1 MLTTFQIGDKT
12 QGVYKVSFIR
22 KIKRKG
28 KIYLMEVENQRIDGK
43 VRQKFIRYVGVD
55 PDRNKSAF
63 PQCTHELKLDS
74 VKMYGT
80 VIALDFLAKE
90 IGLYALLGEHAQ
102 IILALVYCHCHD
114 YRSLLEVNRWFQKTD
129 LNIIFGIEKITE
141 KQLDDA
147 FSALEEMDHLALQ
160 KSIFEKLGT
169 LCEEDTSSVLYDV
182 TNTYVYGTCCNLAK
196 KGKDKEGVR
205 GRRVIQIGLGITK
218 KWGLPIFHQVHP
230 GNVND
235 SKIFNEAISLLKT
248 FNIDHG
254 TIVYDRGMSAKTSIL
269 QLSNAHWNV
278 IGGMPLHQGVKSLIS
293 EMDLQQVES
302 FRNRIEQGRSIFYV
316 TSKPY
321 TVGTVSGK
329 LFIVINPLKK
339 QDEKESR
346 LTKIMQIQSEEIS
359 LEKSFEKFFSKT
371 GGVNSHAIKRAE
383 LYDGMSTIFATG
395 RHSREDVIRMY
406 FEKDLIEK
414 SFQSLKG
421 VLALRP
427 VRHWLDGRVKA
438 HVLICFLAYTLLTTF
453 RFKLKI
459 NGLYE
464 EGISVVSAL
473 SELENVYRIY
483 FHNHSVYQ
491 VNNPLFSKI
500 ISLTSLQEKILK
512 AVSPS
517 LLV

>member
-1 MLTTFQIGDKT
+1 
-12 QGVYKVSFIR
+12 
-22 KIKRKG
+22 
-28 KIYLMEVENQRIDGK
+28 
-43 VRQKFIRYVGVD
+43 
-55 PDRNKSAF
+55 
-63 PQCTHELKLDS
+63 
-74 VKMYGT
+74 
-80 VIALDFLAKE
+80 
-90 IGLYALLGEHAQ
+90 
-102 IILALVYCHCHD
+102 
-114 YRSLLEVNRWFQKTD
+114 
-129 LNIIFGIEKITE
+129 
-141 KQLDDA
+141 
-147 FSALEEMDHLALQ
+147 
-160 KSIFEKLGT
+160 
-169 LCEEDTSSVLYDV
+169 
-182 TNTYVYGTCCNLAK
+182 
-196 KGKDKEGVR
+196 
-205 GRRVIQIGLGITK
+205 
-218 KWGLPIFHQVHP
+218 
-230 GNVND
+230 
-235 SKIFNEAISLLKT
+235 
-248 FNIDHG
+248 
-254 TIVYDRGMSAKTSIL
+254 
-269 QLSNAHWNV
+269 
-278 IGGMPLHQGVKSLIS
+278 
-293 EMDLQQVES
+293 
-302 FRNRIEQGRSIFYV
+302 
-316 TSKPY
+316 
-321 TVGTVSGK
+321 
-329 LFIVINPLKK
+329 
-339 QDEKESR
+339 
-346 LTKIMQIQSEEIS
+346 MQIQSEEIS